1 MSDVFRALVAK
12 LKRARSNYIYIGTLI
27 IFAILVLI
35 DPDAGFI
42 QHLPFGAG
50 LVSTLALLL
59 RGCLACSLVHITRK
73 ALLDYPEASMRQ
85 LGSLVVQKPE
95 AAGLYAISISLQTL
109 AYAIIFAVAL
119 YA

>member
-1 MSDVFRALVAK
+1 MPPLPKLSIEK
-12 LKRARSNYIYIGTLI
+12 LKRARTNYVYVGTLI
-27 IFAILVLI
+27 IFILLILI
-35 DPDAGFI
+35 DPDAGYI
-42 QHLPFGAG
+42 QQLPFGAG

-73 ALLDYPEASMRQ
+73 ALLDYPEADMRQ
-85 LGSLVVQKPE
+85 LGHSALQKPE
-95 AAGLYAISISLQTL
+95 AAGLYAISISLYTL